1 MGCTRPYGPL
11 THIYTI
17 ILNLYICTHLS
28 SFAFYSRDNPF
39 LFFFFTTIYCQGPFG
54 MQLLSS
60 TPSSEELFTHNV
72 TDYIYN
78 STGYTDANA
87 LSLEAS
93 IQRSI
98 EEELYS
104 SLEVHSACTS
114 LEAFLFVFVFC
125 TTFRMLP
132 VLC

>member
-1 MGCTRPYGPL
+1 
-11 THIYTI
+11 
-17 ILNLYICTHLS
+17 
-28 SFAFYSRDNPF
+28 
-39 LFFFFTTIYCQGPFG
+39 